1 MNNTRAILLM
11 IAAMVAFTME
21 DVFIK
26 SMTTGLPVS
35 QVLIFIGTG
44 GSLAFAALT
53 LAQRG
58 TLAPLV
64 HRDMRGRAMLARNFA
79 EGASTIFF
87 VTALALVPLS
97 TVAAVFQATPL
108 AVTAGAAL
116 FLGEQVGWRR
126 WSAIF
131 AGFIGVLMIIRPG
144 GESFDVN
151 ALLPAITVIGI
162 AARDLITRQLRPD
175 IPSTSVAFYGFA
187 SVLVAGLVL
196 LPMTADPMVWPTLRG
211 WGFVAG
217 AVIFGVGGYYAI
229 VLALRMGDAGAVMPF
244 RYTRLVFSLILG
256 MIVFGERPDLW
267 TMTGA
272 SIVIAT
278 GLYTFLRE
286 ARAARRARATG

>member
-1 MNNTRAILLM
+1 MNNTRAIILM
-11 IAAMVAFTME
+11 VAAMIGFTME

-26 SMTTGLPVS
+26 SMTEGLPVA
-35 QVLIFIGTG
+35 QVLIFIGIG

-64 HRDMRGRAMLARNFA
+64 HRDMRGQAMLARNFS

-87 VTALALVPLS
+87 ISALALVPLS

-108 AVTAGAAL
+108 AVTAGAAI

-131 AGFIGVLMIIRPG
+131 VGFIGVMMIIRPG
-144 GESFDVN
+144 GENFDMN
-151 ALLPAITVIGI
+151 ALLPAITVVGI

-187 SVLVAGLVL
+187 SVLVAGLVIL
-196 LPMTADPMVWPTLRG
+196 PLSPEPMTWPTPDG
-211 WGFVAG
+211 WGLVAG
-217 AVIFGVGGYYAI
+217 AVTFGVGGYYAI
-229 VLALRMGDAGAVMPF
+229 VLAMRMGDAGAVMPF

-256 MIVFGERPDLW
+256 MIVFAERPDVW
-267 TMTGA
+267 TIAGA
-272 SIVIAT
+272 CLTLST

-286 ARAARRARATG
+286 ARLARKARAAA

>member
-1 MNNTRAILLM
+1 MNNTRAIILM
-11 IAAMVAFTME
+11 VAAMFGFTME

-26 SMTTGLPVS
+26 SMTEGLPVA

-64 HRDMRGRAMLARNFA
+64 HRDMRGRAMLARNFS

-87 VTALALVPLS
+87 ISALALVPLS

-131 AGFIGVLMIIRPG
+131 VGFIGVMMIIRPG

-162 AARDLITRQLRPD
+162 AARDLITRQLKPD

-187 SVLVAGLVL
+187 SVLVAGLVIL
-196 LPMTADPMVWPTLRG
+196 PLSPEPMTWPTPQG
-211 WGFVAG
+211 WTLVAG
-217 AVIFGVGGYYAI
+217 AVTFGVGGYYAI
-229 VLALRMGDAGAVMPF
+229 VLAMRMGDAGAVMPF

-256 MIVFGERPDLW
+256 MIVFAERPDVW
-267 TMTGA
+267 TLAGAGLIISTGM
-272 SIVIAT
+272 
-278 GLYTFLRE
+278 YTFLRE
-286 ARAARRARATG
+286 ARMARRARAAT

>member
-1 MNNTRAILLM
+1 MNNTRAIILM
-11 IAAMVAFTME
+11 VAAMVGFTME

-26 SMTTGLPVS
+26 SMTEGLPVA
-35 QVLIFIGTG
+35 QVLIFIGLG
-44 GSLAFAALT
+44 GSIAFAALT

-64 HRDMRGRAMLARNFA
+64 HRDMRGRAMLARNVS

-87 VTALALVPLS
+87 ISALALVPLS

-131 AGFIGVLMIIRPG
+131 VGFIGVMMIIRPG
-144 GESFDVN
+144 GESFDMN

-162 AARDLITRQLRPD
+162 AARDLITRQLKPD

-187 SVLVAGLVL
+187 SVLVAGLVIL
-196 LPMTADPMVWPTLRG
+196 PLSPAPMTWPTPYG
-211 WGFVAG
+211 WALVAG
-217 AVIFGVGGYYAI
+217 AVTFGVGGYYAI
-229 VLALRMGDAGAVMPF
+229 VLAMRTGDAGAVMPF

-256 MIVFGERPDLW
+256 MIVFAERPDAW
-267 TMTGA
+267 TLAGA
-272 SIVIAT
+272 GLIIST

-286 ARAARRARATG
+286 ARLARKTRAAA